1 VVKILAF
8 LDLEQISEDFEIEHF
23 ETASPESKIMKAF
36 ARSDRVSGLIQ
47 QVLSEILQKGIND
60 PRLKMTTITNVKMS
74 RDLRVARIYFAIS
87 GGQQSV
93 EEVVRGF
100 ESARGFVKRSL
111 ASKLGL
117 RYMPELKFFYDDSF
131 DYGAHINKILK
142 SIETDNGP
150 DNKSDNKSTVK
161 Q

>member
-1 VVKILAF
+1 
-8 LDLEQISEDFEIEHF
+8 
-23 ETASPESKIMKAF
+23 MKAF
-36 ARSDRVSGLIQ
+36 ARSDRVSVLIQ

-87 GGQQSV
+87 GGEQSA
-93 EEVVRGF
+93 EEAARGF

-111 ASKLGL
+111 AGKLGL

-150 DNKSDNKSTVK
+150 DNGPDNKSDNKSTVK

>member
-1 VVKILAF
+1 
-8 LDLEQISEDFEIEHF
+8 
-23 ETASPESKIMKAF
+23 MKAF

>member
-1 VVKILAF
+1 MKSPNG
-8 LDLEQISEDFEIEHF
+8 EEIDTDRE
-23 ETASPESKIMKAF
+23 ETLHLKESKIMKTF

-47 QVLSEILQKGIND
+47 RVLSEVLQKGIKD

-87 GGQQSV
+87 GSKNSV
-93 EEVVRGF
+93 EDVTQGF
-100 ESARGFVKRSL
+100 KSARGFVKKSL
-111 ASKLGL
+111 AGKLGL
-117 RYMPELKFFYDDSF
+117 RYMPELEFFYDDSF

-142 SIETDNGP
+142 SIKKDDGT
-150 DNKSDNKSTVK
+150 DNKSTAE

>member
-1 VVKILAF
+1 
-8 LDLEQISEDFEIEHF
+8 
-23 ETASPESKIMKAF
+23 MKAF

-74 RDLRVARIYFAIS
+74 RDLRVARIYFATS
-87 GGQQSV
+87 GGEKSV
-93 EEVVRGF
+93 EEVTRGF

-111 ASKLGL
+111 AGKLGL
-117 RYMPELKFFYDDSF
+117 RYMPDLKFFYDDSF

-142 SIETDNGP
+142 SIKTDNGP

>member
-1 VVKILAF
+1 
-8 LDLEQISEDFEIEHF
+8 
-23 ETASPESKIMKAF
+23 MKTF

-47 QVLSEILQKGIND
+47 QVLSEILQKGIKD

-87 GGQQSV
+87 GGEQSA
-93 EEVVRGF
+93 EEVARGF

-111 ASKLGL
+111 AGKLGL
-117 RYMPELKFFYDDSF
+117 RYMPDLKFFYDDSF

-142 SIETDNGP
+142 SIKKDNG
-150 DNKSDNKSTVK
+150 SDNKSSAK

>member
-1 VVKILAF
+1 
-8 LDLEQISEDFEIEHF
+8 
-23 ETASPESKIMKAF
+23 MKAF

-111 ASKLGL
+111 AGKLGL

-150 DNKSDNKSTVK
+150 DNESDNKSTVK